1 MVFKGRVTS
10 DSFIIAQRT
19 RLTNGL
25 PDGVDLCFLFCV
37 WVGAAINAK
46 LNATDETVFDETND
60 KTLEKITAEFSKL
73 LSFEL
78 PSSDSSPK
86 LISNSADMPPVVEL
100 HASAI
105 PEVELVEITAIPE
118 VELFALPFRSE
129 KDLGNEYFLHE
140 MDLVS
145 LQERHRRR

>member
-46 LNATDETVFDETND
+46 LNATDETVFDETNE
-60 KTLEKITAEFSKL
+60 KTLEKISAEFSKL

-100 HASAI
+100 HANAI
-105 PEVELVEITAIPE
+105 PKAELVEITP
-118 VELFALPFRSE
+118 ELFALPSRSE
-129 KDLGNEYFLHE
+129 KDLGKEYFLHE